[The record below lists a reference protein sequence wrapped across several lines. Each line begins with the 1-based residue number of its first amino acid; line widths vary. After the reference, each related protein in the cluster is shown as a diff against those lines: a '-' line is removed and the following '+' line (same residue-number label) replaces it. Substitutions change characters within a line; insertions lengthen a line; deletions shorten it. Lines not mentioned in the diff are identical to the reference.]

1 MKHTTNQDFG
11 GWQCPRGVNSPLPA
25 PRFATE
31 PATTKRLPTWTSSV
45 LALLLMFT
53 LSGASSAWAQNA
65 PGEDPVVLNK
75 RIALQMLPT
84 AGARASAP
92 METINDMP
100 AWLKAKVVRYEAKA
114 NSDLTTGIATDADVT
129 RTASSDGL
137 KKTCIQE
144 VGSNTITQN
153 AATTGGKGGAPQIVV
168 LKGDLVN
175 ICK

>member
-1 MKHTTNQDFG
+1 MKDSIHT
-11 GWQCPRGVNSPLPA
+11 NSSTRLRQRTAQPFQIQPTTVAAALMY
-25 PRFATE
+25 ATFF
-31 PATTKRLPTWTSSV
+31 LM
-45 LALLLMFT
+45 LLVILV
-53 LSGASSAWAQNA
+53 GASSAWAQNA

-75 RIALQMLPT
+75 RIALQMLPIGGT
-84 AGARASAP
+84 RASTP
-92 METINDMP
+92 METVNDMP

-114 NSDLTTGIATDADVT
+114 NSDLTTGMSTDADVT

-153 AATTGGKGGAPQIVV
+153 SATNGGKGNAPQIVV

>member
-1 MKHTTNQDFG
+1 MKHSTHADSSA
-11 GWQCPRGVNSPLPA
+11 SPQPHKTQTFQA
-25 PRFATE
+25 K
-31 PATTKRLPTWTSSV
+31 PATSIA
-45 LALLLMFT
+45 ALVWATFFLMLLVILM
-53 LSGASSAWAQNA
+53 GASSAWAQNA
-65 PGEDPVVLNK
+65 PGEDPVVLSK
-75 RIALQMLPT
+75 RIALQMLPIGGT
-84 AGARASAP
+84 RASSP
-92 METINDMP
+92 METVNDMP

-114 NSDLTTGIATDADVT
+114 NSDLTTGMSTDADVT

-153 AATTGGKGGAPQIVV
+153 SATNSGKGNAPQIVV

>member
-1 MKHTTNQDFG
+1 MKHLILTVSNARPLQHALKSF
-11 GWQCPRGVNSPLPA
+11 QIRPSPFAAA
-25 PRFATE
+25 PVWSTFF
-31 PATTKRLPTWTSSV
+31 LM
-45 LALLLMFT
+45 LLVIPM
-53 LSGASSAWAQNA
+53 GASSAWAQNA
-65 PGEDPVVLNK
+65 PGEDPMVLSK
-75 RIALQMLPT
+75 RIALQMLPIGGT
-84 AGARASAP
+84 RASAP

-114 NSDLTTGIATDADVT
+114 NSDLTTGISTDADVT

-153 AATTGGKGGAPQIVV
+153 STANSGKGNAPQIVV

>member
-1 MKHTTNQDFG
+1 MKHAAPTHAIGGLTND
-11 GWQCPRGVNSPLPA
+11 NA
-25 PRFATE
+25 
-31 PATTKRLPTWTSSV
+31 RLPPLATSSLQIPPSTLAAALASGVMV
-45 LALLLMFT
+45 LMMLVISM
-53 LSGASSAWAQNA
+53 GASSAWAQNA

-75 RIALQMLPT
+75 TIALQMLPIG
-84 AGARASAP
+84 AARASAP
-92 METINDMP
+92 METVNDMP

-114 NSDLTTGIATDADVT
+114 NSDLTTGITTDADVT

-153 AATTGGKGGAPQIVV
+153 STTQSGKGTAPQIVV
-168 LKGDLVN
+168 LRGDLVN

>member
-1 MKHTTNQDFG
+1 MKHAAPTHAISEQTDDSA
-11 GWQCPRGVNSPLPA
+11 RLSPLA
-25 PRFATE
+25 A
-31 PATTKRLPTWTSSV
+31 SSLQIRPST
-45 LALLLMFT
+45 LAAALVWVVMVMMLLVILM
-53 LSGASSAWAQNA
+53 GASSAWSQNA

-75 RIALQMLPT
+75 RIALQMLPI
-84 AGARASAP
+84 AAARASTP
-92 METINDMP
+92 METVNDMP
-100 AWLKAKVVRYEAKA
+100 AWLKAKVVRFEAKA
-114 NSDLTTGIATDADVT
+114 NSDLTTGITTDTDVT

-153 AATTGGKGGAPQIVV
+153 SASQSGKGTAPQIVV